1 MAVFSPGD
9 RPPGGRLYLIADGV
23 AIHKLFQFLSV
34 GDCWGDEDV
43 LLGDGT
49 GRKNRETKSMTYL
62 RVIWIARESFRAL
75 EDDFPE
81 PYRKMRT
88 YAIWKK
94 ARRILKLAVTKQKA
108 ADKRAA
114 QAGLADPDQPMTGAE
129 WQSAVLS
136 RVSRT
141 GSVSGAS
148 SPSNSFKK
156 PVPATEVAGGTSQLA
171 AAAAGAALDGGG
183 GGDGGA
189 AVEELLQAIDVI
201 GGVLLE
207 NRRIAD
213 ERHADL
219 VEMVYRQGEDVAA
232 VGEMAHAANASA
244 VALSAQLDTMGLVP
258 SSPVSAIVESGENGR
273 RARKSPNGGPR
284 NGVHAPNGREPMGA
298 RSPAQIQQSARTRA
312 AFRAMRAE
320 KYNQANQ

>member
-1 MAVFSPGD
+1 MIPTGLLAMRAWVSRVKSFFGSRWVVAARPFSGTTHIVW
-9 RPPGGRLYLIADGV
+9 RRLGV
-23 AIHKLFQFLSV
+23 
-34 GDCWGDEDV
+34 
-43 LLGDGT
+43 
-49 GRKNRETKSMTYL
+49 R
-62 RVIWIARESFRAL
+62 
-75 EDDFPE
+75 
-81 PYRKMRT
+81 
-88 YAIWKK
+88 
-94 ARRILKLAVTKQKA
+94 
-108 ADKRAA
+108 
-114 QAGLADPDQPMTGAE
+114 
-129 WQSAVLS
+129 

-141 GSVSGAS
+141 KIASGAS

-258 SSPVSAIVESGENGR
+258 SSPVTAIVESGETV
-273 RARKSPNGGPR
+273 AR
-284 NGVHAPNGREPMGA
+284 
-298 RSPAQIQQSARTRA
+298 
-312 AFRAMRAE
+312 
-320 KYNQANQ
+320 